1 LPAPC
6 PLGPLWRDHGLIFTR
21 AGGEPLRGHHV
32 TERMYKPLLKRL
44 QLPMLS
50 FHDLRHTAATLLL
63 KAGVPVKVVSEML
76 GHASVAFTLQTYA
89 HVLPICNWTLPPQR
103 SGSLATTRWARSYAP
118 CKGERCSDRSWSCIA
133 SSAYHA

>member
-44 QLPMLS
+44 ELPQLS

-89 HVLPICNWTLPPQR
+89 HVLPDMQR
-103 SGSLATTRWARSYAP
+103 DAAAAAERLFGDHALGS
-118 CKGERCSDRSWSCIA
+118 
-133 SSAYHA
+133 